1 MNDINISKKYRDICP
16 DTVMRVFE
24 AERAK
29 YKSEKEADKA
39 AKAHLHQITGA
50 FMTAEEIKQGQKLLR
65 AYVEGDESAFEKTLR
80 LHSSTRERMEGASAL
95 YERIFASAG
104 NPQSILDLACGMNP
118 LLLGRMGK
126 MVRGM
131 DISGGCVRL
140 VNEWAAACGWNVS
153 VRCADLL
160 CAPEMEK
167 CDMALLMKL
176 LPVLE
181 QQKKGAAMALL
192 CALPAETACVTF
204 PMKTLGG
211 RKVGMEQ
218 HYSEWFEANLPE
230 EYEVVERFIEAD
242 ELCYIVRRR
251 V

>member
-1 MNDINISKKYRDICP
+1 MSEIAISKKYRDICP
-16 DTVMRVFE
+16 DTVRRVFE

-50 FMTAEEIKQGQKLLR
+50 FMTADEMKTADKLLR
-65 AYVEGDESAFEKTLR
+65 AYKEGDEEAFVKTLR
-80 LHSSTRERMEGASAL
+80 LHSSTRERMEGAQAL
-95 YERIFASAG
+95 YARILEAAG
-104 NPQSILDLACGMNP
+104 QPKRVLDLACGMNP
-118 LLLGRMGK
+118 LLLGRMGLT
-126 MVRGM
+126 VRGM

-140 VNEWAAACGWNVS
+140 VNEWARVMEWDVKAEC
-153 VRCADLL
+153 RDLL
-160 CAPEMEK
+160 CGSEMEEA
-167 CDMALLMKL
+167 DLALMMKL

-192 CALPAETACVTF
+192 TNVPAGKMCVTF

-218 HYSEWFEANLPE
+218 HYTEWFEGNLPE
-230 EYEVVERFIEAD
+230 GFEIIARFIEAD
-242 ELCYIVRRR
+242 ELCYVVGRCG
-251 V
+251 

>member
-1 MNDINISKKYRDICP
+1 MSDINISKKYRDICP
-16 DTVMRVFE
+16 DTVKRVFE

-50 FMTAEEIKQGQKLLR
+50 FMTADEIKQGKKLLQ
-65 AYVEGDESAFEKTLR
+65 AYAQGDEAAFEKTLR
-80 LHSSTRERMEGASAL
+80 LHSSTRERVEGAQML
-95 YERIFASAG
+95 YGRIFAAAG
-104 NPQSILDLACGMNP
+104 NPESILDLACGMNP

-126 MVRGM
+126 KVRGM
-131 DISGGCVRL
+131 DISGGCVEL
-140 VNEWAAACGWNVS
+140 VNEWAAACGWDVQAK
-153 VRCADLL
+153 CADLL

-181 QQKKGAAMALL
+181 QQKKGSAMQLL
-192 CALPAETACVTF
+192 RDLPTDTACVTF
-204 PMKTLGG
+204 PMRTLGG

-218 HYSEWFEANLPE
+218 HYSQWFEENLPE
-230 EYEVVERFIEAD
+230 EYQLIERFIEAD
-242 ELCYIVRRR
+242 ELCYVIRRR

>member
-1 MNDINISKKYRDICP
+1 MSEINLSKKYKDICP
-16 DTVMRVFE
+16 DTVTRIFE

-29 YKSEKEADKA
+29 YKSAKEAEKA

-50 FMTAEEIKQGQKLLR
+50 FMTVDEIKQGRRLLR
-65 AYVEGDESAFEKTLR
+65 DFGDGDETAFEKTLR
-80 LHSSTRERMEGASAL
+80 LHSSTRERMEGAAAL
-95 YERIFASAG
+95 YERIFAAAG

-126 MVRGM
+126 RVRGM
-131 DISGGCVRL
+131 DISGGSVNL
-140 VNEWAAACGWNVS
+140 VNEWARECGWDVQAK
-153 VRCADLL
+153 CADLL
-160 CAPEMEK
+160 CSPELET

-181 QQKKGAAMALL
+181 QQKKGSAMALL
-192 CALPAETACVTF
+192 RTLPTDTACVTF

-218 HYSEWFEANLPE
+218 HYSEWFEGNLPE
-230 EYEVVERFIEAD
+230 EYEVIERFVEAD
-242 ELCYIVRRR
+242 ELCYVVRRR